1 MTITLYNVSKYVP
14 GVLDDFSIDQQ
25 PTTNS
30 FRCFNVKV
38 YDALYAEYDGRSLTL
53 RTRDKR
59 TGELRAVSI
68 DTRLF
73 TYFDVV

>member
-1 MTITLYNVSKYVP
+1 MIVTLYNVSKYVP
-14 GVLDDFSIDQQ
+14 GVLDDFTIDQQ

-38 YDALYAEYDGRSLTL
+38 YDALYVECDGKSLTL

-59 TGELRAVSI
+59 TDRIHTVSI